1 MYSPLQITWSS
12 LEVRF
17 DAQAQDFTATD
28 ELLLPILKTF
38 AHYTVLE
45 MPDVIYIYIYI
56 HTHTHTYTHT
66 HTHIHTYIHTYIHTC
81 NSFFSVQ
88 NKSISISPRNC
99 FTGFAWFSEYRTF
112 VSIEALRNV
121 VTVYMYNVHSPSL
134 EASCFSASQAVPHIL
149 WNPKVYYL
157 NHSCAP
163 TVPILSQIDP
173 VHPTS
178 WRSILI
184 MSSHLRLCII
194 CIIFRYQSLLV

>member
-1 MYSPLQITWSS
+1 VILAWGAIWCASA
-12 LEVRF
+12 RF
-17 DAQAQDFTATD
+17 HGHWRVTTTHSENIRTLHGTRNAWC
-28 ELLLPILKTF
+28 
-38 AHYTVLE
+38 Y
-45 MPDVIYIYIYI
+45 IYIYIYT

-184 MSSHLRLCII
+184 MSSHLHLCII